1 MNQPPAQLLVGRG
14 EYKSSDRNN
23 SSGTIHRIQQS
34 QTDQRQTEQTEFI
47 RFQSGFNR
55 TLMVSGLGTQLCLVW
70 PEKRSASHPPMCP
83 QNANAVCR
91 SRTAHQW
98 IAEPMRFP
106 AMGGTRAAD
115 ARYGSSS
122 GKDHKRRVTLNHT
135 TFSASSVLFF
145 DAQKLR
151 ILLRS
156 PKVTPLPGH
165 F

>member
-1 MNQPPAQLLVGRG
+1 MRCTIPVGSG
-14 EYKSSDRNN
+14 YHNSSDRNN

-122 GKDHKRRVTLNHT
+122 GKET
-135 TFSASSVLFF
+135 TSA
-145 DAQKLR
+145 
-151 ILLRS
+151 
-156 PKVTPLPGH
+156 G
-165 F
+165 